1 MTNID
6 NTAAIT
12 SDVQPLLLDVA
23 PAPSRDG
30 RLDAAFSGRVT
41 DIVTKTNRV
50 VGKRFTFSVES
61 LAQFKAGLTAK
72 KIRGDARRL
81 AMQEFFHADA
91 VTRARML
98 GRLWLEG
105 AYEKGMAP
113 DTADLREK
121 SGTLRLVSTLVPE
134 KPAKKGGKVDKDAEI
149 ARLKAELAALK
160 AAAAAPMELVEDD
173 YGCLAARPA
182 APAGE

>member
-1 MTNID
+1 MAPYTMN

-23 PAPSRDG
+23 PAPSRDE
-30 RLDAAFSGRVT
+30 RFDAAFSGRVT
-41 DIVTKTNRV
+41 DIVTKTDRV
-50 VGKRFTFSVES
+50 VGKRFTFSASS
-61 LAQFKAGLTAK
+61 LAEFKAGLTAK

-81 AMQEFFHADA
+81 AMQEFFHADT

-113 DTADLREK
+113 DTADLRAK

-134 KPAKKGGKVDKDAEI
+134 KPAKGKAVDKDAEI

-160 AAAAAPMELVEDD
+160 AAA
-173 YGCLAARPA
+173 RPA
-182 APAGE
+182 VEIEAEVAE

>member
-12 SDVQPLLLDVA
+12 SVEVQPLLLDVA

-30 RLDAAFSGRVT
+30 RFDAAFSGRVT
-41 DIVTKTNRV
+41 DIVTKTDRV
-50 VGKRFTFSVES
+50 VGKRFTFSASS
-61 LAQFKAGLTAK
+61 LAEFKAGLTAK

-81 AMQEFFHADA
+81 AMQEFFHADT

-113 DTADLREK
+113 DTADLRAK

-134 KPAKKGGKVDKDAEI
+134 KPAKKGKAVDKDAEI
-149 ARLKAELAALK
+149 ARLKAELAAAKQEL
-160 AAAAAPMELVEDD
+160 ADNYSVGVPADFAP
-173 YGCLAARPA
+173 GARPA
-182 APAGE
+182 AE